1 LKVEGGIEGG
11 KTTFYFPPSDLGEEV
26 SMGKKRAWSEGEKDY
41 TWMRVFTGNSN
52 VELVQKICEHLGISI
67 GKSVVKSFSD
77 GEINVEIDE
86 SVRGMDV
93 FAIQSICAPSN
104 NNLMELLI
112 LIDALKRASAE
123 RITAVLPYYGYA
135 RQDRKV
141 SPRAPISAKLVA
153 DLITTAGASRIL
165 TVDLHAGQIQGFFNI
180 PVDHLF
186 AAPVLLEY
194 LRHLRNE
201 IVIVSP
207 DAGGVER
214 ARAYAKRLNASLA
227 FIDKRRESPNVSQV
241 MNIIGDVEGLTT
253 VLVDDIVDTGG
264 TLVRSAYALAEKGAK
279 GVYACCTHPVLS
291 GQAVK
296 IISESPIEEM
306 IVTDTVPLREE
317 AKACPKIK
325 VLSISNLL
333 ADAIRRIYE
342 DESVS
347 CLFV

>member
-1 LKVEGGIEGG
+1 MAKRRGEIAESRAFSRLKI
-11 KTTFYFPPSDLGEEV
+11 
-26 SMGKKRAWSEGEKDY
+26 
-41 TWMRVFTGNSN
+41 FTGNSN
-52 VELVQKICEHLGISI
+52 IGLVQKIAEQLGTSI
-67 GKSVVKSFSD
+67 GKSIVKTFSD
-77 GEINVEIDE
+77 GEIDVEIHE

-93 FAIQSICAPSN
+93 FVVQSICGPVN
-104 NNLMELLI
+104 DNLMELLI

-141 SPRAPISAKLVA
+141 LPRAPISAKLVA

-194 LRHLRNE
+194 LRKFQNS

-214 ARAYAKRLNASLA
+214 ARAFAKRLNASLA
-227 FIDKRRESPNVSQV
+227 IIDKRRESPNVSQV
-241 MNIIGDVEGLTT
+241 MNIIGDVSGLTA
-253 VLVDDIVDTGG
+253 VLLDDIVDTGG
-264 TLVRSAYALAEKGAK
+264 TLAKAAFALTEKGARE
-279 GVYACCTHPVLS
+279 VYACCTHAVLS
-291 GQAVK
+291 GQSVK
-296 IISESPIEEM
+296 VLSESPIKEM
-306 IVTDTVPLREE
+306 IVTDTVPLKEKARE
-317 AKACPKIK
+317 CPMIK
-325 VLSISNLL
+325 VFSISSLL
-333 ADAIRRIYE
+333 AEAIGRIYK

-347 CLFV
+347 SLFV

>member
-1 LKVEGGIEGG
+1 
-11 KTTFYFPPSDLGEEV
+11 
-26 SMGKKRAWSEGEKDY
+26 MAKKRTGVGSGKDFS
-41 TWMRVFTGNSN
+41 WLRIFTGNSN
-52 VELVQKICEHLGISI
+52 IELVEKISKELNSPI
-67 GKSVVKSFSD
+67 GKSVVRNFSD

-93 FAIQSICAPSN
+93 FVIQSVCAPVN

-112 LIDALKRASAE
+112 LIDALKRASAR

-186 AAPVLLEY
+186 AAPVVLDY
-194 LRHLRNE
+194 MKN
-201 IVIVSP
+201 IKNDMVVVSP

-214 ARAYAKRLNASLA
+214 ARAYAKRLNTSLA
-227 FIDKRRESPNVSQV
+227 IIDKRRESPNVSQV
-241 MNIIGDVEGLTT
+241 MNIIGDVTGMSA
-253 VLVDDIVDTGG
+253 VLVDDLVDTGG
-264 TLVRSAYALAEKGAK
+264 TLVRAAYALMEKGAK
-279 GVYACCTHPVLS
+279 AVYACCTHPVLS
-291 GQAVK
+291 GQAVEFLM
-296 IISESPIEEM
+296 ESPIEEM
-306 IVTDTVPLREE
+306 IVTDTIPLREE
-317 AKACPKIK
+317 AKDCPKIK
-325 VLSISNLL
+325 VLSISSLL
-333 ADAIRRIYE
+333 AEAIRRIYE

-347 CLFV
+347 DLFV

>member
-1 LKVEGGIEGG
+1 
-11 KTTFYFPPSDLGEEV
+11 
-26 SMGKKRAWSEGEKDY
+26 MAKKRTGVDAVKEFSWLKI
-41 TWMRVFTGNSN
+41 FTGNSN
-52 VELVQKICEHLGISI
+52 IDLVQKISEKLNTPI
-67 GKSVVKSFSD
+67 GKSVVKNFSD

-93 FAIQSICAPSN
+93 FVIQSVCAPVN
-104 NNLMELLI
+104 DNLMELLI
-112 LIDALKRASAE
+112 LIDALKRASAR

-153 DLITTAGASRIL
+153 DLITTAGASRVL

-186 AAPVLLEY
+186 AAPVLLDY
-194 LRHLRNE
+194 LKQLRND

-214 ARAYAKRLNASLA
+214 ARAYAKRLDASLA
-227 FIDKRRESPNVSQV
+227 IIDKRRDSPNVSQV
-241 MNIIGDVEGLTT
+241 MNIIGDVSGM
-253 VLVDDIVDTGG
+253 VAALVDDMVDTGG
-264 TLVRSAYALAEKGAK
+264 TLVRGAYALMEKGAK
-279 GVYACCTHPVLS
+279 AVFACCTHPILS

-296 IISESPIEEM
+296 LLMESPIKEM
-306 IVTDTVPLREE
+306 IVTDTIPLREE

-325 VLSISNLL
+325 VFSTSSLL
-333 ADAIRRIYE
+333 AEAIRRIYE